1 MKLIIRMF
9 ALTLIIAAAF
19 AGNSS
24 PRTSTIASITP
35 SSVPGGGGPMPTC
48 NPFTSSCPVI
58 R

>member
-9 ALTLIIAAAF
+9 ALTLVVAAAF

-24 PRTSTIASITP
+24 HKTSTVASITP

-48 NPFTSSCPVI
+48 NPFTENCQSI

>member
-24 PRTSTIASITP
+24 PATATTASVTP

-48 NPFTSSCPVI
+48 DPFHSSCPPI

>member
-1 MKLIIRMF
+1 MKLIIRML
-9 ALTLIIAAAF
+9 ALTLILAAAF

-24 PRTSTIASITP
+24 SRNSTVASMTP

-48 NPFTSSCPVI
+48 NPFTQICPPI